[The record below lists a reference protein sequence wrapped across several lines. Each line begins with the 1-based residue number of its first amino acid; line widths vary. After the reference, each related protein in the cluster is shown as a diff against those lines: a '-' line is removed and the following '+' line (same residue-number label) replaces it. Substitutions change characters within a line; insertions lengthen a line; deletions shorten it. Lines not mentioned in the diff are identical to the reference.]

1 MVHGDSVCVQLVGGE
16 SGSENGVLVQEFTPL
31 SARGTRGKY
40 AFQPLRSMENFM
52 YNQMNLKGDLQISE
66 V

>member
-1 MVHGDSVCVQLVGGE
+1 M
-16 SGSENGVLVQEFTPL
+16 LVQEFTPL

-40 AFQPLRSMENFM
+40 AFQPLRSMDNFM